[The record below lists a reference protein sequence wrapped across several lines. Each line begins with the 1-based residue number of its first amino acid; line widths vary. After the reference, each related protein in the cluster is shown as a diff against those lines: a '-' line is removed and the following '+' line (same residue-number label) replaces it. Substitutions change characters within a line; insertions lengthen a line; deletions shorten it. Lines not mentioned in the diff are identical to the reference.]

1 MVRFIS
7 VASITTTFL
16 FRASIDDIDID
27 NGDDIDIDIDID
39 GIGKWMISIDD
50 GRIIRDTSIL
60 FYT

>member
-50 GRIIRDTSIL
+50 GRII
-60 FYT
+60 